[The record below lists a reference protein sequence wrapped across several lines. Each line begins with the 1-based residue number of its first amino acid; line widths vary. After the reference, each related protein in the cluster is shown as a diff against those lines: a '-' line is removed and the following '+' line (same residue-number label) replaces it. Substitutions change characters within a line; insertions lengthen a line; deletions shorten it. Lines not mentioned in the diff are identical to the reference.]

1 MDIVLKRVMAYII
14 DVLIF
19 SIVLTPII
27 NWSVIN
33 PYVDEYTEN
42 YSEYTE
48 LVEQANAGE
57 IDTETDE
64 YKDKIVDLNYNINKY
79 KVISSSISVV
89 GFLLYFAVLQWAL
102 KGQTI
107 GKKIMKIRVVAN
119 NEDKK
124 LNVGN
129 YILRSLILNNII
141 FSIILIIGVYIFKAP
156 GYYTLSMVVS
166 YLQLLVMSLIMLM
179 VVLRKDYRGLHD
191 FVAGTKVIDLAVS
204 VQDEASLEKEEE
216 VEEKQVIEVKE
227 KVKKEEVK
235 KTSNNN
241 KNKKKKSNNKGK
253 SKKEKK

>member
-33 PYVDEYTEN
+33 PYIDEYTEN

-48 LVEQANAGE
+48 LIEQANAGE
-57 IDTETDE
+57 IDTEADE

-79 KVISSSISVV
+79 KVISSSISVA

-119 NEDKK
+119 KEDKK

-191 FVAGTKVIDLAVS
+191 FVAGTKVIDLVVS
-204 VQDEASLEKEEE
+204 VQDEASLEKEE

-227 KVKKEEVK
+227 KVKKEIYF
-235 KTSNNN
+235 
-241 KNKKKKSNNKGK
+241 
-253 SKKEKK
+253 

>member
-33 PYVDEYTEN
+33 PYIDEYTEN

-191 FVAGTKVIDLAVS
+191 FVAGTKVIDLAVP
-204 VQDEASLEKEEE
+204 VQDETSLEKEE

-227 KVKKEEVK
+227 YVKDEDEKKVS
-235 KTSNNN
+235 TNN

>member
-33 PYVDEYTEN
+33 PYIDEYTEN

-102 KGQTI
+102 NGQTI

-179 VVLRKDYRGLHD
+179 VVLRKDFRGLHD
-191 FVAGTKVIDLAVS
+191 FVAGTKVIDLAVP
-204 VQDEASLEKEEE
+204 VQDETSLEKEE

-227 KVKKEEVK
+227 YVKDEDEKKVS
-235 KTSNNN
+235 TNN

>member
-33 PYVDEYTEN
+33 PYIDEYTEN

-179 VVLRKDYRGLHD
+179 VVLRKDFRGLHD
-191 FVAGTKVIDLAVS
+191 FVAGTKVIDLAVP
-204 VQDEASLEKEEE
+204 VQDEASLEKEE

-227 KVKKEEVK
+227 KVKDEEVK
-235 KTSNNN
+235 KTSNN
-241 KNKKKKSNNKGK
+241 KSKKKRTNNKGK
-253 SKKEKK
+253 SKGEKK

>member
-48 LVEQANAGE
+48 LIEQANAGE

-119 NEDKK
+119 KEDKK

-141 FSIILIIGVYIFKAP
+141 FSIFLIIGVYIFKAP

-179 VVLRKDYRGLHD
+179 VVLRKDFRGLHD
-191 FVAGTKVIDLAVS
+191 FVAGTKVIDLVVP
-204 VQDEASLEKEEE
+204 VQDEASLEKEE
-216 VEEKQVIEVKE
+216 VGEKQVIEVKE

-235 KTSNNN
+235 KTSNN
-241 KNKKKKSNNKGK
+241 KSKKKRTNSKGK
-253 SKKEKK
+253 SKGEKK

>member
-1 MDIVLKRVMAYII
+1 MDIVLKRVMAYLI

-156 GYYTLSMVVS
+156 GYYTLSMVIS

-191 FVAGTKVIDLAVS
+191 FVAGTKVIDLAVP
-204 VQDEASLEKEEE
+204 VQDETSLEKEE

-227 KVKKEEVK
+227 YVKDEDEKKVS
-235 KTSNNN
+235 TNN

>member
-33 PYVDEYTEN
+33 PYIDEYTEN

-48 LVEQANAGE
+48 FIEQANAGE

-89 GFLLYFAVLQWAL
+89 GFILYFAVLQWAL

-119 NEDKK
+119 KEDKK

-179 VVLRKDYRGLHD
+179 VVLRKDFRGLHD
-191 FVAGTKVIDLAVS
+191 FVAGTKVIDLVVS
-204 VQDEASLEKEEE
+204 VQDEASLEKEE

-227 KVKKEEVK
+227 KVKDEEVK
-235 KTSNNN
+235 KTSNN
-241 KNKKKKSNNKGK
+241 KSKRKKTNNKGK
-253 SKKEKK
+253 SKGEKK

>member
-191 FVAGTKVIDLAVS
+191 FVAGTKVIDLAVL
-204 VQDEASLEKEEE
+204 VQDEASLEKEK

-227 KVKKEEVK
+227 YVKDEDEKKVS
-235 KTSNNN
+235 TNN

>member
-48 LVEQANAGE
+48 LIEQANAGE

-191 FVAGTKVIDLAVS
+191 FVAGTKVIDLAVP
-204 VQDEASLEKEEE
+204 VQDETSLEKEK

-227 KVKKEEVK
+227 YVKDEDEKKVS
-235 KTSNNN
+235 TNN

>member
-33 PYVDEYTEN
+33 PYIDEYTEN

-179 VVLRKDYRGLHD
+179 VVLRKDFRGLHD
-191 FVAGTKVIDLAVS
+191 FVAGTKVIDLAVP
-204 VQDEASLEKEEE
+204 VQDETSLEKEK

-227 KVKKEEVK
+227 YVKDEDEKKVS
-235 KTSNNN
+235 TNN

>member
-33 PYVDEYTEN
+33 PYIDEYTEN

-48 LVEQANAGE
+48 FIEQANAGE

-89 GFLLYFAVLQWAL
+89 GFILYFAVLQWAL

-119 NEDKK
+119 KEDKK

-179 VVLRKDYRGLHD
+179 VVLRKDFRGLHD
-191 FVAGTKVIDLAVS
+191 FVAGTKVIDLVVS
-204 VQDEASLEKEEE
+204 VQDEASLEKEE

-235 KTSNNN
+235 KTSN
-241 KNKKKKSNNKGK
+241 KKSKRKKTNNKGK
-253 SKKEKK
+253 SKGEKK

>member
-33 PYVDEYTEN
+33 PYIDEYTEN

-48 LVEQANAGE
+48 FIEQANAGE

-89 GFLLYFAVLQWAL
+89 GFILYFAVLQWAL

-119 NEDKK
+119 KEDKK

-179 VVLRKDYRGLHD
+179 VVLRKDFRGLHD
-191 FVAGTKVIDLAVS
+191 FVAGTKVIDLVVS
-204 VQDEASLEKEEE
+204 VQDEASLEKEE

-235 KTSNNN
+235 KTSNN
-241 KNKKKKSNNKGK
+241 KSKKKRTNNKGK
-253 SKKEKK
+253 SKGEKK

>member
-33 PYVDEYTEN
+33 PYIDEYTEN
-42 YSEYTE
+42 YSQYTE
-48 LVEQANAGE
+48 LIEQANAGE

-191 FVAGTKVIDLAVS
+191 FVAGTKVIDLAVP
-204 VQDEASLEKEEE
+204 VQDETSLEKEK

-227 KVKKEEVK
+227 YVKDEDEKKVS
-235 KTSNNN
+235 TNN

>member
-33 PYVDEYTEN
+33 PYIDEYTEN

-48 LVEQANAGE
+48 LIEQANAGE

-89 GFLLYFAVLQWAL
+89 GFILYFAVLQWAL

-119 NEDKK
+119 KEDKK

-179 VVLRKDYRGLHD
+179 VVLRKDFRGLHD
-191 FVAGTKVIDLAVS
+191 FVAGTKVIDLVVP
-204 VQDEASLEKEEE
+204 VQDEASLEKEE

-235 KTSNNN
+235 KTSNN
-241 KNKKKKSNNKGK
+241 KSKKKKTNNKGK
-253 SKKEKK
+253 SKGEKK

>member
-33 PYVDEYTEN
+33 PYIDEYTEN

-179 VVLRKDYRGLHD
+179 VVLRKDFRGLHD
-191 FVAGTKVIDLAVS
+191 FVAGTKVIDLAVP

-235 KTSNNN
+235 KTSNN
-241 KNKKKKSNNKGK
+241 KSKKKKTNNKGK
-253 SKKEKK
+253 SKGEKK

>member
-33 PYVDEYTEN
+33 PYIDEYTEN

-48 LVEQANAGE
+48 LIEQANAGE

-191 FVAGTKVIDLAVS
+191 FVAGTKVIDLVVS
-204 VQDEASLEKEEE
+204 VQDEASLEKEE

-227 KVKKEEVK
+227 KVKDEEVK
-235 KTSNNN
+235 KTSNN
-241 KNKKKKSNNKGK
+241 KSKKKRTNNKGK
-253 SKKEKK
+253 SKGEKK

>member
-141 FSIILIIGVYIFKAP
+141 FSIILIIGVYIFKAL

-191 FVAGTKVIDLAVS
+191 FVAGTKVIDLAVL
-204 VQDEASLEKEEE
+204 VQDEASLEKEE

-227 KVKKEEVK
+227 YVKDEDEKKVS
-235 KTSNNN
+235 TNN

>member
-191 FVAGTKVIDLAVS
+191 FVAGTKVIDLAVP
-204 VQDEASLEKEEE
+204 VQDETSLEKEK

-227 KVKKEEVK
+227 YVKDEDEKKVS
-235 KTSNNN
+235 TNN

>member
-191 FVAGTKVIDLAVS
+191 FVAGTKVIDLAVP
-204 VQDEASLEKEEE
+204 VQDETSLEKEE

-227 KVKKEEVK
+227 YVKDEDEKKVS
-235 KTSNNN
+235 TNN

>member
-33 PYVDEYTEN
+33 PYIDEYTEN

-156 GYYTLSMVVS
+156 GYYTLSMVIS

-191 FVAGTKVIDLAVS
+191 FVAGTKVIDLAVP
-204 VQDEASLEKEEE
+204 VQDETSLEKEE

-227 KVKKEEVK
+227 YVKDEDEKKVS
-235 KTSNNN
+235 TNN

>member
-33 PYVDEYTEN
+33 PYIDEYTEN

-179 VVLRKDYRGLHD
+179 VVLRKDFRGLHD
-191 FVAGTKVIDLAVS
+191 FVAGTKVIDLVVS
-204 VQDEASLEKEEE
+204 VQDEASLEKEE

-227 KVKKEEVK
+227 YVKDEDEKKVS
-235 KTSNNN
+235 TNN

>member
-33 PYVDEYTEN
+33 PYIDEYTEN

-48 LVEQANAGE
+48 LIEQANAGE

-89 GFLLYFAVLQWAL
+89 GFILYFAVLQWAL

-119 NEDKK
+119 KEDKN

-179 VVLRKDYRGLHD
+179 VVLRKDFRGLHD
-191 FVAGTKVIDLAVS
+191 FVAGTKVIDLVVS
-204 VQDEASLEKEEE
+204 VQDEASLEKEE

-235 KTSNNN
+235 KTSNN
-241 KNKKKKSNNKGK
+241 KSKKKRTNNKGK
-253 SKKEKK
+253 SKGEKK

>member
-33 PYVDEYTEN
+33 PYIDEYTEN

-48 LVEQANAGE
+48 LIEQANAGE

-89 GFLLYFAVLQWAL
+89 GFILYFAVLQWAL

-119 NEDKK
+119 KEDKK

-179 VVLRKDYRGLHD
+179 VVLRKDFRGLHD
-191 FVAGTKVIDLAVS
+191 FVAGTKVIDLVVS
-204 VQDEASLEKEEE
+204 VQDEASLEKEE

-227 KVKKEEVK
+227 KVKDEEVK
-235 KTSNNN
+235 KTSNN
-241 KNKKKKSNNKGK
+241 KSKRKKTNNKGK
-253 SKKEKK
+253 SKGEKK

>member
-235 KTSNNN
+235 KTSNN
-241 KNKKKKSNNKGK
+241 KSKKKKTNNKGK
-253 SKKEKK
+253 SKGEKK

>member
-1 MDIVLKRVMAYII
+1 MLEK
-14 DVLIF
+14 LI
-19 SIVLTPII
+19 LRLM
-27 NWSVIN
+27 N
-33 PYVDEYTEN
+33 
-42 YSEYTE
+42 
-48 LVEQANAGE
+48 
-57 IDTETDE
+57 
-64 YKDKIVDLNYNINKY
+64 KIVDLNYNINKY

-89 GFLLYFAVLQWAL
+89 GFILYFAVLQWAL

-119 NEDKK
+119 KEDKK

-179 VVLRKDYRGLHD
+179 VVLRKDFRGLHD
-191 FVAGTKVIDLAVS
+191 FVAGTKVIDLVVP
-204 VQDEASLEKEEE
+204 VQDEASLEKEE

-235 KTSNNN
+235 KTSNN
-241 KNKKKKSNNKGK
+241 KSKKKRTNNKGK
-253 SKKEKK
+253 SKGEKK

>member
-33 PYVDEYTEN
+33 PYIDEYTEN

-48 LVEQANAGE
+48 FIEQANAGE

-89 GFLLYFAVLQWAL
+89 GFILYFAVLQWAL

-179 VVLRKDYRGLHD
+179 VVLRKDFRGLHD
-191 FVAGTKVIDLAVS
+191 FVAGTKVIDLVVS
-204 VQDEASLEKEEE
+204 VQDEASLEKEE

-235 KTSNNN
+235 KTSNN
-241 KNKKKKSNNKGK
+241 KSKRKKTNNKGK
-253 SKKEKK
+253 SKGEKK

>member
-48 LVEQANAGE
+48 LVEQSNAGE

-141 FSIILIIGVYIFKAP
+141 FSIILIIGVYIFKAL

-191 FVAGTKVIDLAVS
+191 FVAGTKVIDLAVP
-204 VQDEASLEKEEE
+204 VQDETSLEKEE

-227 KVKKEEVK
+227 YVKDEDEKKVS
-235 KTSNNN
+235 TNN

>member
-33 PYVDEYTEN
+33 PYIDEYTEN

-79 KVISSSISVV
+79 KVISSSISVA

-191 FVAGTKVIDLAVS
+191 FVAGTKVIDLAVP
-204 VQDEASLEKEEE
+204 VQDETSLEKEK

-227 KVKKEEVK
+227 YVKDEDEKKVS
-235 KTSNNN
+235 TNN

>member
-33 PYVDEYTEN
+33 PYIDEYTEN

-156 GYYTLSMVVS
+156 GYYTLSMVIS

-179 VVLRKDYRGLHD
+179 VVLRKDFRGLHD
-191 FVAGTKVIDLAVS
+191 FVAGTKVIDLAVP

-235 KTSNNN
+235 KTSNN
-241 KNKKKKSNNKGK
+241 KSKKKKTNNKGK
-253 SKKEKK
+253 SKGEKK

>member
-33 PYVDEYTEN
+33 PYIDEYTEN

-119 NEDKK
+119 KEDKK

-191 FVAGTKVIDLAVS
+191 FVAGTKVIDLAVP
-204 VQDEASLEKEEE
+204 VQDETSLEKEE

-227 KVKKEEVK
+227 YVKDEEEKKVS
-235 KTSNNN
+235 TNN

>member
-33 PYVDEYTEN
+33 PYIDEYTEN

-119 NEDKK
+119 KEDKK

-191 FVAGTKVIDLAVS
+191 FVAGTKVIDLAVP
-204 VQDEASLEKEEE
+204 VQDETSLEKEE

-227 KVKKEEVK
+227 YVKDEDEKKVS
-235 KTSNNN
+235 TNN

>member
-33 PYVDEYTEN
+33 PYIDEYTEN

-79 KVISSSISVV
+79 KVISSSISVA

-119 NEDKK
+119 KEDKK

-191 FVAGTKVIDLAVS
+191 FVAWTKVIDLAVP
-204 VQDEASLEKEEE
+204 VQDETSLEKEE

-227 KVKKEEVK
+227 YVKDEDEKKVS
-235 KTSNNN
+235 TNN

>member
-141 FSIILIIGVYIFKAP
+141 FSIILIIGVYIFKAL

-179 VVLRKDYRGLHD
+179 VVLRKDFRGLHD
-191 FVAGTKVIDLAVS
+191 FVAGTKVIDLAVP

-235 KTSNNN
+235 KTSNN
-241 KNKKKKSNNKGK
+241 KSKKKKTNNKGK
-253 SKKEKK
+253 SKGEKK